1 MRKERINEV
10 WGILFLLLGLFTLA
24 SLVFFYKEDLPF
36 YTSHPASPVRNV
48 TGLAGAYLAFGLIL
62 SFGVS
67 SLLIPGLFLL
77 WAGCFFLQR
86 VPERKFFKFAG
97 LCISLFATSTLV
109 AIYAEPDQRLE
120 QAGAVGYVAGTH
132 LLHYFGSLGS
142 TILSGSCLML
152 SLILATDFLLYPIF
166 KRIVD
171 NAIKTFQAFARFVV
185 AIGSA
190 VLSIGR
196 IFSFGKKKEMET
208 KESEVSVPT
217 KAQKA
222 SAVLNVKLLQNSPKN
237 DKEETKS
244 IFPDTPLKVKQYR
257 PDLPEN
263 VETEKKDKSKKS
275 DEPDPAAVEALK
287 KMAMA
292 EAAEVARTKASKPK
306 EDINAGSSASGDVVP
321 KSKAML
327 AQEAAKNAETVVG
340 TIVNESYKFPPIDLL
355 KRPVKG
361 AVSTDNLAENSK
373 ILEATLGEFGIDVKV
388 MEVEQGPVITR
399 YELLPAPGVKVNS
412 IAALADD
419 IALALK
425 ASSVRFIIPI
435 PGKSA
440 IGVEVPNSIASL
452 VCVRE
457 LVESAAFQKKQ
468 MLPLALGKDTSGKTL
483 IADLAG
489 MPHLLIAGTT
499 GSGKTV
505 CVNSIIIGLM
515 YACSPADL
523 KFVMVDPKMVE
534 LAVYNKLP
542 HMLAPVVTDV
552 RKAAQTL
559 NWVVTE
565 MENRYKL
572 FAKVG
577 LRNIQSF
584 NNRPITEEDKK
595 QMLEAEASGSENVIP
610 VHLPY
615 IVVIIDELAD
625 LMMVAQ
631 DKVEGA
637 ITRLAQLSR
646 AVGIHLILATQRPS
660 VDVITGVI
668 KANFPARISF
678 KVASKVDSRTVIDGN
693 GADKLLGKGDM
704 LFIQPGDSK
713 PVRGQAPLIVDEE
726 INAVVKFVSEQGQPH
741 YHKEIL
747 STQEGKSQNGA
758 QEKDE
763 LFDEAVAVVLETGQA
778 STSNLQ
784 RRLRLGYTRAARI
797 IDQMEAEGIVGPAQG
812 AKPRD
817 IFISRDNAPEFTSV
831 NQT

>member
-1 MRKERINEV
+1 MRKERINEI

-24 SLVFFYKEDLPF
+24 SLVFFYKEDLSF

-48 TGLAGAYLAFGLIL
+48 TGLTGAYLAFGLIL

-97 LCISLFATSTLV
+97 LCIALFATSTLV
-109 AIYAEPDQRLE
+109 AIYADADQRLE
-120 QAGAVGYVAGTH
+120 QAGAVGYIAGTH
-132 LLHYFGSLGS
+132 LLRYFGGLGS
-142 TILSGSCLML
+142 TILAGSCLML
-152 SLILATDFLLYPIF
+152 SLILATDFLLYPLF
-166 KRIVD
+166 KRVLDRFVKI
-171 NAIKTFQAFARFVV
+171 FQALARAVV
-185 AIGSA
+185 AVGAAI
-190 VLSIGR
+190 LSVGK
-196 IFSFGKKKEMET
+196 IFSFGKKKEDADEVRTEKPPVMT
-208 KESEVSVPT
+208 KMQKGASVFD
-217 KAQKA
+217 
-222 SAVLNVKLLQNSPKN
+222 SKLFKGLPKN
-237 DKEETKS
+237 EKEEESKNV
-244 IFPDTPLKVKQYR
+244 FPDVPLKVKQYR
-257 PDLPEN
+257 PDLPEG
-263 VETEKKDKSKKS
+263 TEADKKDKSKKI

-287 KMAMA
+287 KMAA
-292 EAAEVARTKASKPK
+292 ESMAEVARNKPAKADGPSGASDASKVK
-306 EDINAGSSASGDVVP
+306 SGNIEEGV
-321 KSKAML
+321 KHS
-327 AQEAAKNAETVVG
+327 EGVVG
-340 TIVNESYKFPPIDLL
+340 TVIPENYKFPPLDLL

-361 AVSTDNLAENSK
+361 AAPQDNLAANSK
-373 ILEATLGEFGIDVKV
+373 ILEDTLGEFGIEVKV

-412 IAALADD
+412 IAAVADD

-425 ASSVRFIIPI
+425 APSVRLIIPI

-440 IGVEVPNSIASL
+440 VGVEVPNTVASL
-452 VCVRE
+452 VSVRE
-457 LVESAAFQKKQ
+457 LIESAAFQKKQ
-468 MLPLALGKDTSGKTL
+468 QLPLALGKDTSGKTL
-483 IADLAG
+483 IADLAA
-489 MPHLLIAGTT
+489 MPHILIAGTT

-505 CVNSIIIGLM
+505 CVNSIIIGLL

-552 RKAAQTL
+552 KKAAMTL

-572 FAKVG
+572 LAKVG
-577 LRNIQSF
+577 LRNIQGF
-584 NNRPITEEDKK
+584 NSRPISEEDKK
-595 QMLEAEASGSENVIP
+595 QILEAQAAGSENVIP
-610 VHLPY
+610 IHLPY

-637 ITRLAQLSR
+637 IARLAQLSR

-678 KVASKVDSRTVIDGN
+678 KVASKVDSRTVIDAS
-693 GADKLLGKGDM
+693 GADKLIGKGDM

-713 PVRGQAPLIVDEE
+713 PVRGQASLIVDEE
-726 INAVVKFVSEQGQPH
+726 INAVVKFVSEQAQPH
-741 YHKEIL
+741 YHKEIMA
-747 STQEGKSQNGA
+747 TQEGKKEGNGA
-758 QEKDE
+758 GEKDE
-763 LFDEAVAVVLETGQA
+763 LYDEAVAVVLETGQA

-797 IDQMEAEGIVGPAQG
+797 IDQMEAEGVVGPAQG
-812 AKPRD
+812 AKPRE
-817 IFISRDNAPEFTSV
+817 IFISRDNSPEFTSV
-831 NQT
+831 NQS

>member
-1 MRKERINEV
+1 MRKERVNEI

-24 SLVFFYKEDLPF
+24 SLVFFYKEDLSF

-48 TGLAGAYLAFGLIL
+48 TGLTGAYLAFGLIL

-97 LCISLFATSTLV
+97 LCIALFATSTLV
-109 AIYAEPDQRLE
+109 AIYAEADQRLE

-132 LLHYFGSLGS
+132 LLRYFGSLGS
-142 TILSGSCLML
+142 TILAGSCLML
-152 SLILATDFLLYPIF
+152 SLILATDFLLYPLF
-166 KRIVD
+166 QRILTRF
-171 NAIKTFQAFARFVV
+171 IKIFQACARFVV
-185 AIGSA
+185 AVVAAI
-190 VLSIGR
+190 LSIRKLFG
-196 IFSFGKKKEMET
+196 FGKNENEEKET
-208 KESEVSVPT
+208 KREREAAPVLT
-217 KAQKA
+217 KTQKGA
-222 SAVLNVKLLQNSPKN
+222 AIFDPKLFKASPKN
-237 DKEETKS
+237 EIEKEETKNV
-244 IFPDTPLKVKQYR
+244 FPDTPLKVKQYR
-257 PDLPEN
+257 PDLPE
-263 VETEKKDKSKKS
+263 VQDADKKSKKS
-275 DEPDPAAVEALK
+275 DEPDAAAVEALK
-287 KMAMA
+287 KMAA
-292 EAAEVARTKASKPK
+292 ESMAEVARTKPSKPGDSVPAAAGDAAKPKATGEENASKHA
-306 EDINAGSSASGDVVP
+306 EGVVGSV
-321 KSKAML
+321 
-327 AQEAAKNAETVVG
+327 ETVG
-340 TIVNESYKFPPIDLL
+340 YKFPPLDLL
-355 KRPVKG
+355 KKPQKSV
-361 AVSTDNLAENSK
+361 ASNDNLQGNSK
-373 ILEATLGEFGIDVKV
+373 ILEDTLAEFGIEVKV

-399 YELLPAPGVKVNS
+399 YELMPAPGVKVNS
-412 IAALADD
+412 IAALSDD

-425 ASSVRFIIPI
+425 APSVRLIIPI

-440 IGVEVPNSIASL
+440 VGVEVPNSVASM
-452 VCVRE
+452 VSVRE
-457 LVESAAFQKKQ
+457 LIESSAFQKKQ
-468 MLPLALGKDTSGKTL
+468 ALPLVLGKDTSGKTL

-552 RKAAQTL
+552 RKASMTL
-559 NWVVTE
+559 NWVVSE

-572 FAKVG
+572 LAKVG
-577 LRNIQSF
+577 LRNIQGF
-584 NNRPITEEDKK
+584 NSRVISEED
-595 QMLEAEASGSENVIP
+595 QRQIEEAQAAGSENVIP
-610 VHLPY
+610 AKLPY
-615 IVVIIDELAD
+615 IVVVIDELAD

-637 ITRLAQLSR
+637 IARLAQLSR

-678 KVASKVDSRTVIDGN
+678 KVASKVDSRTVIDAS
-693 GADKLLGKGDM
+693 GADKLIGKGDM

-713 PVRGQAPLIVDEE
+713 PIRGQASLIVDEE
-726 INAVVKFVSEQGQPH
+726 INAVVKFVSEQAKPH
-741 YHKEIL
+741 YHKEIMA
-747 STQEGKSQNGA
+747 TQENKQGNGA
-758 QEKDE
+758 GEKDE
-763 LFDEAVAVVLETGQA
+763 FFDEAVAVVLETGQA

-797 IDQMEAEGIVGPAQG
+797 IDQMEAEGLVGPANG
-812 AKPRD
+812 AKPRE
-817 IFISRDNAPEFTSV
+817 IFMARDRENVGHPTF
-831 NQT
+831 Q